1 MLNVMSLIAN
11 DTLFEKHRLTSLTE
25 VNAAAFAAKNP
36 KQKQYNNYTSM
47 IHVPHSNLH
56 YISF

>member
-1 MLNVMSLIAN
+1 MSLIAN
-11 DTLFEKHRLTSLTE
+11 DSLFEKHRLTSLTE